1 MATPILSGRV
11 SFGVFEVDLR
21 SGELHKQGIKIKL
34 HDQPF
39 QVLAMLLEHPG
50 ELVTREQLH
59 QKLWPADTFV
69 DFDVGLNSAIKRLR
83 DALGD
88 SAEDPRFVET
98 LPRRGYRLITPV
110 ENLEA
115 SFVPAHEAQP
125 PPALSQSE
133 ENASGNLTP
142 VVDASRHPEVLKRQ
156 TPWPW
161 RRIGIGAA
169 VLAIVA
175 TGAWRLVRPKPGPNT
190 IAVLPFK
197 NLSSEADSDYFSDG
211 LTVEIIHNLSLIDG
225 LEVKSETSSFAFKGA
240 PRKLREVGS
249 QLGASL
255 VLEGSVLRAGDK
267 LRINAQLVRV
277 SDDIPLWSG
286 SFDRELKD
294 VFAIQ
299 NEISRSIVNEL
310 RLKLGKGQRRYNT
323 NLEAYDLYLKAET
336 LANLHSAE
344 LPQSIQ
350 LFEEVIAK
358 DPDFAPAHAGLAI
371 AYAELSVSPRGL
383 SPNVAYAKMR
393 PAAERALQ
401 LDPLLAEGHASLG
414 LVYSRDRAWGEA
426 ERAFRRA
433 IQLNPNLSKS
443 RMDFAVFVLFSLG
456 RLEEAAREL
465 RTALQLDPLSMN
477 VRNALGWVLISS
489 GRYDEVLDSCPGIL
503 TDNRHDRIVW
513 HLQEICGR
521 ALLQKGRINEAIAI
535 FEKLGKNAGP
545 GLLGYAYAKA
555 GRRAEA
561 EQVAARYPDWPWVE
575 ALVYGGLGDKDRAF
589 EGLEKMAAI
598 NDPRVGIYLTYPEF
612 ALLRGDPRLTDFRR
626 KLGLSATP

>member
-1 MATPILSGRV
+1 MDEGWHVAEMILTVQVAEKMRLAVAGNDQPPASRTVVLTSRATQAPMVTPISAGRV
-11 SFGVFEVDLR
+11 RFGVFEVDLR

-59 QKLWPADTFV
+59 HKLWPADTFV

-98 LPRRGYRLITPV
+98 LPRRGYRLIAPV
-110 ENLEA
+110 ENVGSGLVA
-115 SFVPAHEAQP
+115 AQEGRP
-125 PPALSQSE
+125 SQPE
-133 ENASGNLTP
+133 DNASGKRVP
-142 VVDASRHPEVLKRQ
+142 VFDVSRKPEALKRR

-175 TGAWRLVRPKPGPNT
+175 TGVWWLVRPKPGPNT

-197 NLSSEADSDYFSDG
+197 NLSSEPDSDYFSDG

-225 LEVKSETSSFAFKGA
+225 LEVKSEPSSFAFKGA

-249 QLGASL
+249 QLGASF

-277 SDDIPLWSG
+277 LDDIPLWSG
-286 SFDRELKD
+286 SFDRERKD
-294 VFAIQ
+294 VFEIQ

-336 LANLHSAE
+336 LANLHSSE
-344 LPQSIQ
+344 LPKSIQ
-350 LFEEVIAK
+350 LFENVIAK
-358 DPDFAPAHAGLAI
+358 DPDFAPAYAGIAV
-371 AYAELSVSPRGL
+371 AYAHLSVNPRGF
-383 SPNVAYAKMR
+383 SPDVAYAKMR

-401 LDPLLAEGHASLG
+401 LDPLLGEAHASMG
-414 LVYSRDRAWGEA
+414 LVYSRDHSWEEG

-433 IQLNPNLSKS
+433 IQLNPNLSGP
-443 RMDFAVFVLFSLG
+443 RVDFAVSVLFPLG
-456 RLEEAAREL
+456 RLEEAAQEL
-465 RTALQLDPLSMN
+465 RTALELDPLSLY
-477 VRNALGWVLISS
+477 VRNALDWVLISA
-489 GRYDEVLDSCPGIL
+489 GRNDEVLEGCPGVL
-503 TDNRHDRIVW
+503 GESRDAHVVS
-513 HLQEICGR
+513 HLQNLCGR
-521 ALLQKGRINEAIAI
+521 ALLQKGKLNEAIAI
-535 FEKLGKNAGP
+535 F
-545 GLLGYAYAKA
+545 
-555 GRRAEA
+555 
-561 EQVAARYPDWPWVE
+561 
-575 ALVYGGLGDKDRAF
+575 
-589 EGLEKMAAI
+589 
-598 NDPRVGIYLTYPEF
+598 
-612 ALLRGDPRLTDFRR
+612 
-626 KLGLSATP
+626 